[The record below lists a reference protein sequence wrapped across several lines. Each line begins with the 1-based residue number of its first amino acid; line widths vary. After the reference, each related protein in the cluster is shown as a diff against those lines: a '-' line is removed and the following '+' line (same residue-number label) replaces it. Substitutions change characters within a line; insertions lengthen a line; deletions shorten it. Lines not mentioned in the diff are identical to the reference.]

1 MRDFS
6 KKKRIVIKVG
16 SSSLIYKNTQ
26 ALDLGRM
33 DILVRCTCDIK
44 NSGRDVAM
52 VSSGAIVAGKKHLGL
67 ESAETLCLKQA
78 CASVGQGILMTTYQK
93 LFSEYNNKTSQIL
106 LTKDIVL
113 NETRMFDAKNTFNTL
128 FEMGVIPVI
137 NENDTIST
145 DEIRFGDNDTLSAVV
160 AAISGADLLIML
172 SDIDGLFTADPY
184 VDENARLIT
193 EVEEISDDIQ
203 DMARKSSSNV
213 GTGGMQTKITAAKI
227 ANDSGCDMVI
237 ANGNDF
243 RNISRI
249 MAGEEIGTLFK
260 AHRVKDFNV
269 REFIINWNKR

>member
-6 KKKRIVIKVG
+6 GKKRVVIKVG
-16 SSSLIYKNTQ
+16 SSSLIYENTQ
-26 ALDLGRM
+26 ALDLTKM
-33 DILVRCTCDIK
+33 DILVRCTCDIR

-67 ESAETLCLKQA
+67 DKADTLCLKQA

-113 NETRMFDAKNTFNTL
+113 NEKRMFNAKNTFNTL

-137 NENDTIST
+137 IENDTVST

-160 AAISGADLLIML
+160 ASISGADLLIML
-172 SDIDGLFTADPY
+172 SDIDGLFTADPH
-184 VDENARLIT
+184 VDPEARLIS
-193 EVEEISDDIQ
+193 EVDEITDDIQ
-203 DMARKSSSNV
+203 DMADRSYTDV
-213 GTGGMQTKITAAKI
+213 GTGGMQTKINAAKI

-249 MAGEEIGTLFK
+249 INGEEIGTLFK
-260 AHRVKDFNV
+260 AHKVRDFNV
-269 REFIINWNKR
+269 REFVINRNKE